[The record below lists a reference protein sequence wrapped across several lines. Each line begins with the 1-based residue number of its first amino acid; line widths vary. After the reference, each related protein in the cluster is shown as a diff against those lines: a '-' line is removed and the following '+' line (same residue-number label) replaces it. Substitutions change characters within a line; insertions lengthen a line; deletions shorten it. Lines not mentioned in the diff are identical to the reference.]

1 MTEISI
7 ELSMSK
13 EQEIE
18 KLEKQLKADL
28 NKFESAKIKC
38 GIIGRSG
45 VGKSSLI
52 NAIVGEHI
60 AEVGEVETTMEVG
73 KPIAHR
79 GLNFYDLPGCSTIN
93 FPKENYLE
101 EFHISE
107 FDCVILVTAD
117 RFYEDDLYLIDELI
131 KIKMPVFAVRTKID
145 FSIDRALRREV
156 SEEET
161 YATVLQNLQDN
172 LKGYRLNG
180 IYLTSADYP
189 QEYDLGKLLDDIYSS
204 LGKIKQQRFV
214 ADINITS
221 NKILTKKKELA
232 NKIVG
237 MHAALS
243 AVNGVNPIPGLDFG
257 VDISLLTR
265 MGIHVRDIYCLGDE
279 QQHFIMELL
288 DKKNAKLFA
297 AKAVQFS
304 AKYLGKEAVMVL
316 LKRAGA
322 SVAAKSASKYF
333 PFIGIAI
340 SSTVGFF
347 LTSSIGKEMVT
358 DAEAIASANYAALK
372 SIKIHRDL

>member
-1 MTEISI
+1 
-7 ELSMSK
+7 MSK
-13 EQEIE
+13 NQDITN
-18 KLEKQLKADL
+18 LEKKLKADL
-28 NKFESAKIKC
+28 DSFESAKIKC

-52 NAIVGEHI
+52 NAIVGEYI

-101 EFHISE
+101 EFNISN
-107 FDCVILVTAD
+107 FDCVILVTSD
-117 RFYEDDLYLIDELI
+117 RFYEDDLYLINELV

-145 FSIDRALRREV
+145 FSIERALKRNI

-161 YATVLQNLQDN
+161 YTTVLNNLKQNLE
-172 LKGYRLNG
+172 GYSLNG
-180 IYLTSADYP
+180 IYVTSADYP
-189 QEYDLGKLLDDIYSS
+189 QEYDLSQLLDDIYSS
-204 LGKIKQQRFV
+204 LGQIKQERFI

-221 NKILTKKKELA
+221 NKILAKKKELA

-237 MHAALS
+237 MHAALA
-243 AVNGVNPIPGLDFG
+243 AVNGVNPIPGLDIG
-257 VDISLLTR
+257 VDISLLMR
-265 MGIHVRDIYCLGDE
+265 MGIHVRDIYCLGEE
-279 QQHFIMELL
+279 QQHFITELL
-288 DKKNAKLFA
+288 DKKNSKVLA
-297 AKAVQFS
+297 AKAVQFGT
-304 AKYLGKEAVMVL
+304 KYLGKEAVILL

-322 SVAAKSASKYF
+322 TVAAKSASKYF

-358 DAEAIASANYAALK
+358 DAELIATENYEALK
-372 SIKIHRDL
+372 SLKIKRE

>member
-1 MTEISI
+1 
-7 ELSMSK
+7 MSK
-13 EQEIE
+13 NKEIAS
-18 KLEKQLKADL
+18 LEKKLKADL
-28 NKFESAKIKC
+28 DKFESAKIKC

-73 KPIAHR
+73 KPIEHR
-79 GLNFYDLPGCSTIN
+79 GLSFYDLPGCSTIN
-93 FPKENYLE
+93 FPKEQYLE
-101 EFHISE
+101 TFNISH

-117 RFYEDDLYLIDELI
+117 RFYEDDLYLIDELL

-145 FSIDRALRREV
+145 FSIDRALRRDI

-161 YATVLQNLQDN
+161 YNTVFNDLEQN

-189 QEYDLGKLLDDIYSS
+189 QEYDLGQLLDDVYSS
-204 LGKIKQQRFV
+204 LGRIKQQRFV

-221 NKILTKKKELA
+221 QKILSKKKELA

-243 AVNGVNPIPGLDFG
+243 AVNGVNPIPGLDVG

-265 MGIHVRDIYCLGDE
+265 MGVHVRDIYCLGDE
-279 QQHFIMELL
+279 QQHFIMDLL
-288 DKKNAKLFA
+288 DKNNAKVLT

-304 AKYLGKEAVMVL
+304 VKYLGKDAIMLL
-316 LKRAGA
+316 LKRTGA
-322 SVAAKSASKYF
+322 TVAAKSASKYF

-347 LTSSIGKEMVT
+347 LTSSIGKDMVK
-358 DAEAIASANYAALK
+358 DAESIATENYNALK
-372 SIKIHRDL
+372 SLKIKRDS

>member
-1 MTEISI
+1 
-7 ELSMSK
+7 MSK
-13 EQEIE
+13 DQEIIN
-18 KLEKQLKADL
+18 LEKKLKADL
-28 NKFESAKIKC
+28 DKFESAKIKC

-101 EFHISE
+101 EFHISN

-117 RFYEDDLYLIDELI
+117 RFYEDDLYLIEELL

-145 FSIDRALRREV
+145 FSIDRALKRGV

-161 YATVLQNLQDN
+161 YQTVLNNLTDN
-172 LKGYRLNG
+172 LKGYSLNG
-180 IYLTSADYP
+180 IYLTSADFP
-189 QEYDLGKLLDDIYSS
+189 QEYDLSRLLEDVYSS

-221 NKILTKKKELA
+221 KKILAKKKELA

-237 MHAALS
+237 MHAGLS
-243 AVNGVNPIPGLDFG
+243 AVNGVNPVPGLDIT

-265 MGIHVRDIYCLGDE
+265 MGIHVRDIYCLGEE
-279 QQHFIMELL
+279 QQDFIMELL
-288 DKKNAKLFA
+288 DKKNSKVLA
-297 AKAVQFS
+297 AKAMQFGS
-304 AKYLGKEAVMVL
+304 KYLGKEAVILL

-322 SVAAKSASKYF
+322 GVAVRSASKYF

-347 LTSSIGKEMVT
+347 LTSSIGKDMIT
-358 DAEAIASANYAALK
+358 DAEIIATENYDALK
-372 SIKIHRDL
+372 SIKINRQE

>member
-1 MTEISI
+1 
-7 ELSMSK
+7 MSK
-13 EQEIE
+13 NEEIA
-18 KLEKQLKADL
+18 KLEKKLKSDL
-28 NKFESAKIKC
+28 DQFETAKIKC

-73 KPIAHR
+73 KPIEHR

-93 FPKENYLE
+93 FPKERYLE
-101 EFHISE
+101 EFNISN
-107 FDCVILVTAD
+107 FDCVILVTSD
-117 RFYEDDLYLIDELI
+117 RFYEDDLYLIEELI

-145 FSIDRALRREV
+145 FSIERALKRNI

-161 YATVLQNLQDN
+161 YNTVLNNLQQN
-172 LKGYRLNG
+172 LKGHHLKG

-189 QEYDLGKLLDDIYSS
+189 QEYDLSKLLDDIYLS
-204 LGKIKQQRFV
+204 LGKIKQQRFI

-221 NKILTKKKELA
+221 QKILAKKKELA

-237 MHAALS
+237 LHAALS
-243 AVNGVNPIPGLDFG
+243 AVNGINPIPGLDIG

-265 MGIHVRDIYCLGDE
+265 MGIHVRDIYCLGEE
-279 QQHFIMELL
+279 QQNFIMELL
-288 DKKNAKLFA
+288 DKKNAKLLA
-297 AKAVQFS
+297 AKAVQFGS
-304 AKYLGKEAVMVL
+304 KYLGKEAVVLL

-322 SVAAKSASKYF
+322 GVAAKTASKYF
-333 PFIGIAI
+333 PFVGIAI

-347 LTSSIGKEMVT
+347 LTSSIGKEMVI
-358 DAEAIASANYAALK
+358 DAESIATENYNALK
-372 SIKIHRDL
+372 SLKINRD

>member
-1 MTEISI
+1 MSKNEEISN
-7 ELSMSK
+7 
-13 EQEIE
+13 
-18 KLEKQLKADL
+18 LEKKLKADL
-28 NKFESAKIKC
+28 DKFETAKIKC

-93 FPKENYLE
+93 FPKERYLE
-101 EFHISE
+101 EFHISN
-107 FDCVILVTAD
+107 FDCVILVTSD
-117 RFYEDDLYLIDELI
+117 RFYEDDLYLIDELL

-145 FSIDRALRREV
+145 FSIDRALRRNI

-161 YATVLQNLQDN
+161 YTTVLNNLKDN

-189 QEYDLGKLLDDIYSS
+189 QEYDLSRLLDDIYSS

-221 NKILTKKKELA
+221 QKILAKKKELA

-237 MHAALS
+237 IHAGLS
-243 AVNGVNPIPGLDFG
+243 AVNGINPIPGLDIG

-265 MGIHVRDIYCLGDE
+265 MGFHVRDIYCLGDAH
-279 QQHFIMELL
+279 QDFISALI
-288 DKKNAKLFA
+288 DKKNAKVLA
-297 AKAVQFS
+297 AKAVQFGT
-304 AKYLGKEAVMVL
+304 KYLGKEAVILL
-316 LKRAGA
+316 LKKAGA
-322 SVAAKSASKYF
+322 GIAVKSASKYF
-333 PFIGIAI
+333 PFVGMAI

-347 LTSSIGKEMVT
+347 LTSSIGKDMIT
-358 DAEAIASANYAALK
+358 DAEEIATENYNALK
-372 SIKIHRDL
+372 SIKINRQ

>member
-1 MTEISI
+1 
-7 ELSMSK
+7 MSK
-13 EQEIE
+13 EQEIA

-60 AEVGEVETTMEVG
+60 AEVGEVETTMEIG

-93 FPKENYLE
+93 FPKEKYLE

-117 RFYEDDLYLIDELI
+117 RFYEDDLYLIDELL

-145 FSIDRALRREV
+145 FSIDRALRRNV

-161 YATVLQNLQDN
+161 YETVFHNLQEN

-189 QEYDLGKLLDDIYSS
+189 QDYDLGQLLDDIYSS
-204 LGKIKQQRFV
+204 LGKIKQQRFI

-221 NKILTKKKELA
+221 NKILAKKKELA

-237 MHAALS
+237 THAALS
-243 AVNGVNPIPGLDFG
+243 AVNGVNPIPGLDLG

-304 AKYLGKEAVMVL
+304 AKYLGKEAIMVL

-347 LTSSIGKEMVT
+347 LTSSIGKEMIN
-358 DAEAIASANYAALK
+358 DAEEIASANYSALK
-372 SIKIHRDL
+372 SIKIARDV